1 MQRPLLRCATQL
13 CEKCLIWSRN
23 HLRLQM
29 IASGDLGNRNSIRPD
44 VAALLESIEAGN
56 LEEEGHSEPPDSM
69 IYSNRVEH
77 DAM

>member
-1 MQRPLLRCATQL
+1 
-13 CEKCLIWSRN
+13 
-23 HLRLQM
+23 M